1 MGNIDSTL
9 DFPFQRVLSTSAF
22 VLPQAASKTDE
33 ERDFEFLE
41 GVIDTTLHFLASKGV
56 RD

>member
-1 MGNIDSTL
+1 MGSIDSTL

-33 ERDFEFLE
+33 GREFEFLE
-41 GVIDTTLHFLASKGV
+41 GVIDTTLHFFASKGV